1 MAPFLGNFQIYYLH
15 RGAFGRILFLNAVCG
30 KTDFNRFTKDF
41 GAIAIIKISG
51 MNKKLLIFL
60 IGFIVL
66 AAASAFVFYF
76 YKTPKS
82 NSILPPVSDNF
93 IQSAAQAPAVEGN
106 IVNSGI
112 AGRVVLLGGGS
123 YEYEASLEI
132 FSAKGGSAFGGK
144 NSTPFI
150 SVRAHSDGTFQ
161 VPLRPGSYILKPTD
175 PDGPIAPVRNSYP
188 FTVGDGQWLQVK
200 IEYK

>member
-1 MAPFLGNFQIYYLH
+1 MN
-15 RGAFGRILFLNAVCG
+15 R
-30 KTDFNRFTKDF
+30 KTVV
-41 GAIAIIKISG
+41 IIGLVI
-51 MNKKLLIFL
+51 
-60 IGFIVL
+60 L
-66 AAASAFVFYF
+66 AAGGALVLYF
-76 YKTPKS
+76 HKTQKN
-82 NSILPPVSDNF
+82 NSVAPSGNDNF
-93 IQSAAQAPAVEGN
+93 IQSTAQAPAVEGN

-112 AGRVVLLGGGS
+112 AGRVVLLGGGP

-132 FSAKGGSAFGGK
+132 FSASGGSAFGGK

-150 SVRAHSDGTFQ
+150 SVRTHSDGTFQ